1 MTLPETVAVCSL
13 VLAAM
18 VNIIFVARAW
28 GKLSSVL
35 EHLTVSVNEL
45 KTTIA
50 GVNAQASKHD
60 TRITRLETIHEAH
73 HEANGHRQHLGGMGP
88 SYTVETPVY
97 RCPKEA

>member
-45 KTTIA
+45 KATIS
-50 GVNAQASKHD
+50 GVNALTSKHD
-60 TRITRLETIHEAH
+60 TRITRLETFHESN
-73 HEANGHRQHLGGMGP
+73 EHRQHSSNGGG
-88 SYTVETPVY
+88 SYKIETPVY

>member
-45 KTTIA
+45 KATIA
-50 GVNAQASKHD
+50 GVNTQANKHD
-60 TRITRLETIHEAH
+60 MRITRLETIHESG
-73 HEANGHRQHLGGMGP
+73 GHRQHANNGGG

-97 RCPKEA
+97 RCPTEA

>member
-35 EHLTVSVNEL
+35 EHLTQSVDEL
-45 KTTIA
+45 KSTIS
-50 GVNAQASKHD
+50 GLNSQTRLHD
-60 TRITRLETIHEAH
+60 NRITRLETIHESG
-73 HEANGHRQHLGGMGP
+73 GHRQHANNGGG
-88 SYTVETPVY
+88 SYTIETPAY